1 MLNFMYMIQEVI
13 CQSFT
18 RMVGRWQN
26 GITKDTDVL
35 NSVSSDGK
43 PDTKA
48 LLVQFRRDHRA
59 PVQMIIHAPAN
70 YVGVYVGVDDEWEC
84 KAYHD
89 SCWRSDGVERF
100 LWQNREKLGFIWPM
114 IASDDYEL
122 VQSITDSIHIVRL
135 SKEQLDALKSLRD
148 EKYNRV

>member
-18 RMVGRWQN
+18 RAVGRWQN
-26 GITKDTDVL
+26 GETAPEGEEV
-35 NSVSSDGK
+35 
-43 PDTKA
+43 DTKA

-59 PVQMIIHAPAN
+59 PVQMLIHAPAN
-70 YVGVYVGVDDEWEC
+70 YVGVYVGVDDSWEC
-84 KAYHD
+84 RAYHD

-100 LWQNREKLGFIWPM
+100 LWENREKLGFIWPM

-122 VQSITDSIHIVRL
+122 IQSITDAIHIVRL
-135 SKEQLDALKSLRD
+135 SKEQLDTLKSIRKK
-148 EKYNRV
+148 KYN